1 MIYGLK
7 CAALWNCITK
17 ECWLGH
23 FKEEINNQRI
33 SDSPRQRKTE
43 RVKDKSADARPRQD
57 CWVRQ
62 IVSLIAVCWDCNR
75 DKLNIWFRKWDVHVF
90 ASSYLISFYHFIIP
104 KLSRGKLQHTLFWL
118 ESWNQEDP
126 VNVCLPLPHAS
137 VYVLRFAISN
147 QANCH
152 KTGEQHINLVCL
164 HVLYEGWFSQPNNNN
179 ASQWTQSP
187 LTDTNQKFSVFI
199 RSGHSFP
206 KVSFCWISLNCTFS

>member
-1 MIYGLK
+1 MTLCFQLMIYGLK

-75 DKLNIWFRKWDVHVF
+75 DELNIWFRKWDVHVF

-104 KLSRGKLQHTLFWL
+104 KLSRGKLQHTLSWL
-118 ESWNQEDP
+118 LNLEIRRIQWM
-126 VNVCLPLPHAS
+126 S
-137 VYVLRFAISN
+137 VYLCHMPLYMFCISQYLIKQIVIKLEN
-147 QANCH
+147 SISSLFTCFIW
-152 KTGEQHINLVCL
+152 GLV
-164 HVLYEGWFSQPNNNN
+164 
-179 ASQWTQSP
+179 
-187 LTDTNQKFSVFI
+187 
-199 RSGHSFP
+199 
-206 KVSFCWISLNCTFS
+206 